1 MERNMTSRS
10 DEWDK
15 SEKEANQY
23 KDKINIKTMLK
34 LLAQTL
40 LEEMKRGNPTGTFLN
55 EEGFLDMSD
64 EWKGHVDHK
73 LVKLLEDIENE

>member
-1 MERNMTSRS
+1 MTSRS

-15 SEKEANQY
+15 SEKEI
-23 KDKINIKTMLK
+23 DKHEEKISVKTMLK
-34 LLAQTL
+34 LLGQTI

-55 EEGFLDMSD
+55 EDGFLDMSD

>member
-1 MERNMTSRS
+1 MTSRS

-15 SEKEANQY
+15 SEKEI
-23 KDKINIKTMLK
+23 DKHEGVKTMLK
-34 LLAQTL
+34 LLGQTI

-55 EEGFLDMSD
+55 EDGFLDMSD